1 MKNVNKTNV
10 LIVGNGPS
18 GMITALTL
26 AKFGIASTIIERRPT
41 LYMEPRAH
49 ALNSRTLEIFSAL
62 GINLD
67 DFKALATPSEE
78 SNWVRWMDK
87 LNANE
92 FGKLPYERMED
103 KGDLASPHPLFNISQ
118 PNCEMVLQKYVDNEK
133 LITTQRPCNWLSCE
147 QVDEGVISVISD
159 ENGKESR
166 ILSRFLVGADG
177 AGSPVRQ
184 SQGIEMQG
192 MGIVQRFVMIH
203 FKADLSALV
212 KDKPAI
218 LYWIMDQKCSGTL
231 IAYDIRDNWV
241 FLYPYDDT
249 EVEGSSFTEAKC
261 REVVLTAIG
270 QDDINIEILSN
281 GGWGLGSQIAETYRN
296 KNVFLAGDSAHRY
309 PPSGGLGL
317 NTGVGDAQNIAWKMA
332 AVLKQWAWP
341 GLLDSYDIERKQV
354 AINNADF
361 SVENAGKLLSIMVA
375 TEQLMPDGMQS
386 SFNELRSNPEKWA
399 AIEQGIEEQRDH
411 FDGMALHIGQHY
423 GRTSAPDL
431 RAKDFQFC
439 DVGAR
444 FPHTWLN
451 IEGEKASSLELLCAK
466 QFTLITLED
475 VKLGD
480 IDCDVPHQIK
490 TEKEHFTASQE
501 SLRTLGLDEVKAVL
515 VRPDGHICARFD
527 QHDTGTKEIANA
539 LLKASAKFLEFE

>member
-1 MKNVNKTNV
+1 MFDITKTNV

-18 GMITALTL
+18 GMTTALTL

-62 GINLD
+62 GLNID

-78 SNWVRWMDK
+78 SNWVRWVDK

-103 KGDLASPHPLFNISQ
+103 KGDLPSPFPLFNISQ
-118 PNCEMVLQKYVDNEK
+118 PNCEKVMQKYVDNEK
-133 LITTQRPCNWLSCE
+133 LITTIRPCNWLSCQ
-147 QVDEGVISVISD
+147 QVDEGVISIIAD
-159 ENGKESR
+159 EQGKESKV
-166 ILSRFLVGADG
+166 LSRFLIGADG
-177 AGSPVRQ
+177 AGSPVRN
-184 SQGIEMQG
+184 SQDIKMQG
-192 MGIVQRFVMIH
+192 MGIVHNFIMIN
-203 FKADLSALV
+203 FKADLTALV

-218 LYWIMDQKCSGTL
+218 LYWVMEQECAGTL

-241 FLYPYDDT
+241 FMYPYDDT
-249 EVEGSSFTEAKC
+249 EVERSSFTEEKC
-261 REVVLTAIG
+261 RKLVLKAIG
-270 QDDINIEILSN
+270 QDDINVEILSN
-281 GGWGLGSQIAETYRN
+281 GGWGLGSQIAETYRH
-296 KNVFLAGDSAHRY
+296 KNVFLVGDSAHRY

-341 GLLDSYDIERKQV
+341 GLLDSYDTERKQV
-354 AINNADF
+354 AINNANF
-361 SVENAGKLLSIMVA
+361 SVENAGKLMSIMIA
-375 TEQLMPDGMQS
+375 TESLMPTGMQS
-386 SFNELRSNPEKWA
+386 SFGELKNNPEKWSE
-399 AIEQGIEEQRDH
+399 IQQGIEDQRDH

-431 RAKDFQFC
+431 RAKDFQFS

-444 FPHTWLN
+444 FPHTWLD
-451 IEGEKASSLELLCAK
+451 IKGHKTSSLQLLSA
-466 QFTLITLED
+466 QEFTLITLESANI
-475 VKLGD
+475 GSNA
-480 IDCDVPHQIK
+480 CDVPYQTK
-490 TEKEHFTASQE
+490 TVNVHFNASQE
-501 SLRTLGLDEVKAVL
+501 SLKTMGLENAKAVL

-527 QHDTGTKEIANA
+527 KDKGSIDIANA
-539 LLKASAKFLEFE
+539 LLRASAKFLEFE